1 MAPFLQLCIARILF
15 LLCCGIVISVTSS
28 LGTNNN
34 PVISTSTQVPLAEV
48 KVDEQLYSRQIFVY
62 GKSAQQFLSSSNVV
76 IRGSHTPLIAEIVK
90 NLALAGVGKLTLVS
104 DPKEDSGVCQLCG
117 TQTLAEYARSVNPLV
132 MVDEVTSADANSL
145 QSSTDD
151 VRHALFIAF
160 PSHLISAL

>member
-1 MAPFLQLCIARILF
+1 MSQTFRRCIAV
-15 LLCCGIVISVTSS
+15 LLLLSTRAIISVYSSSTSS
-28 LGTNNN
+28 PIL
-34 PVISTSTQVPLAEV
+34 STSTQIPLADV

-117 TQTLAEYARSVNPLV
+117 TQTLAEYARSINPLV
-132 MVDEVTSADANSL
+132 MVDEVTPADANSL
-145 QSSTDD
+145 QSSVDN
-151 VRHALFIAF
+151 VRYVL
-160 PSHLISAL
+160 